1 MTPPTRLHGG
11 IIAAAAL
18 LSLAGC
24 GSSSGGDS
32 SSQAA
37 PTTIKLAVSGPMTG
51 DAAADGLHMKQGADL
66 AVEQINGAG
75 GIRSGKYKGA
85 KLTVDYLD
93 DKETVDGSVS
103 NANRLVSDD
112 SYWAFLGTGFS
123 DAAIATA
130 PVLDRAGVSFLST
143 YASSDLIIKKPRHG
157 VFVVPPTFPA
167 YAFSAA
173 ERATKLGYKKIAV
186 LQANAGFATHMADL
200 FTQHLSTLGGTV
212 VDTETYELG
221 AKDVQSAVAKIKA
234 SNPDA
239 IAMAGLT
246 GDDVAQLKALHAAGV
261 TVPVIDTE
269 AVLFSKDFLSTA
281 GADAEG
287 VVGQTPSDPQRNRP
301 AGLALRTAFKTKYG
315 TDVIPDPAAFTYEA
329 VEAVARALESSPAD
343 RSKLADALHGV
354 SIDDTGVGSLAFDAS
369 GARLQGVLWYFT
381 VKDGAFRFDTGYQQ
395 TAPTDVKEVP
405 LQR

>member
-1 MTPPTRLHGG
+1 MTEPTRVIRGAV
-11 IIAAAAL
+11 AAATL
-18 LSLAGC
+18 LVMAGC
-24 GSSSGGDS
+24 GSSSSAG
-32 SSQAA
+32 SSQGA
-37 PTTIKLAVSGPMTG
+37 PTSIKLAVSGPMTG
-51 DAAADGLHMKQGADL
+51 DAAADGLHMKQGAAL
-66 AVEQINGAG
+66 AVEQINAGG

-85 KLTVDYLD
+85 KLIVDYFD

-143 YASSDLIIKKPRHG
+143 YASSDLIIKKPRHD

-200 FTQHLSTLGGTV
+200 FTQHLTTLGGTV
-212 VDTETYELG
+212 VDAETYELG
-221 AKDVQSAVAKIKA
+221 AKDVQTAVAKIKA
-234 SNPDA
+234 SHPDA

-261 TVPVIDTE
+261 NVPVIDTE
-269 AVLFSKDFLSTA
+269 AVLFSKDFLSSA
-281 GADAEG
+281 GSDAEG
-287 VVGQTPSDPQRNRP
+287 VVGQTPSDPQRNSP
-301 AGLALRTAFKTKYG
+301 AAAALRSAFMAKYG
-315 TDVIPDPAAFTYEA
+315 TEVIPDPAAFTYEA
-329 VEAVARALESSPAD
+329 VQAVARALESSPGD

-354 SIDDTGVGSLAFDAS
+354 SIDDTGVGSLAFDQS

-381 VKDGAFRFDTGYQQ
+381 VHSGDFRFDTGYKQ
-395 TAPTDVKEVP
+395 TAPMEVKEVP